1 VSGFLV
7 GGNAARVRGPVSHAG
22 HTFSLLVP
30 FPPPPPTTLRSLVVN
45 SSHLVD
51 AMLTE
56 TEQGKALREMKQL
69 DPGFDEF
76 HFIQEMRDE

>member
-1 VSGFLV
+1 
-7 GGNAARVRGPVSHAG
+7 
-22 HTFSLLVP
+22 
-30 FPPPPPTTLRSLVVN
+30 LRSLVVN

>member
-1 VSGFLV
+1 MRRAFAVPYLTLG
-7 GGNAARVRGPVSHAG
+7 
-22 HTFSLLVP
+22 TLLLISSAL
-30 FPPPPPTTLRSLVVN
+30 PPPPPTTLRSLVVN